1 MHFVVTRDDHSSF
14 AETKCVTYL
23 EGGAIS
29 VTVALKVE
37 GVKIETCA

>member
-1 MHFVVTRDDHSSF
+1 MHFVVTRDDHASF

-29 VTVALKVE
+29 VAVALKVE
-37 GVKIETCA
+37 RGNILTCT